1 MKKSLY
7 VAFSVLLASLFAVG
21 CADKSDDFVPS
32 VGGEEEGGTAVFTF
46 TPNFTGSTD
55 TRAMSLQPYDPND
68 SENHSAL
75 KNLFFA
81 VFDAEGFKLS
91 EYAEAIPN
99 TYAQENG
106 LCLEEFV
113 QHY

>member
-68 SENHSAL
+68 SENHSASSFPNMPKPYPTL
-75 KNLFFA
+75 MPRRT
-81 VFDAEGFKLS
+81 VFRIHIL
-91 EYAEAIPN
+91 
-99 TYAQENG
+99 
-106 LCLEEFV
+106 
-113 QHY
+113 